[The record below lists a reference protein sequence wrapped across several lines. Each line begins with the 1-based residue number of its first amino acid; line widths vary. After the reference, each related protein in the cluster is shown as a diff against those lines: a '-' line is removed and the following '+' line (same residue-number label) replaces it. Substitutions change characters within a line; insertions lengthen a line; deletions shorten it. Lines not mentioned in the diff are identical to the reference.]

1 MSERPDYDLM
11 HKTLTFILAMF
22 CMACFGQV
30 QKPAARVILPED
42 VVQDSIKLV
51 KCTTTN
57 TFLVEW
63 TYTEAGAKQAL
74 ASWEADGA
82 HYGITPEWKQGWLKH
97 KSQRELFRTRAA
109 AQELVE
115 KLKKK

>member
-1 MSERPDYDLM
+1 MSERPDYNLM
-11 HKTLTFILAMF
+11 HNTLTFILAML
-22 CMACFGQV
+22 CMACLGQP
-30 QKPAARVILPED
+30 QKPPARGILPED

-63 TYTEAGAKQAL
+63 TYTEAGAKKTL

-82 HYGITPEWKQGWLKH
+82 HYWITPEWKKGWLKH

-109 AQELVE
+109 AEELVG